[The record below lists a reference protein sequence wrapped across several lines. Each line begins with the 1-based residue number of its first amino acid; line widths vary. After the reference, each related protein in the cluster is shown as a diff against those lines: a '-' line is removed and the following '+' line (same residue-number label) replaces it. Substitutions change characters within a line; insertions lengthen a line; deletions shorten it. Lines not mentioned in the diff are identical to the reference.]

1 MIILNLVIAALKKK
15 VMLWFATFKHQLEL
29 MEALIKAYNVAHK
42 DTVKEIWI
50 SRLLESLNRCA
61 CKVKEISCFKRDF
74 QHQCFG
80 IWKRYTCTYTLYK
93 KIKKFLKDMKSK
105 TPANN
110 DFVVVK
116 VDKLGNMIFKIL
128 IIYFS
133 ILRLIKNYL
142 DKIYC

>member
-1 MIILNLVIAALKKK
+1 
-15 VMLWFATFKHQLEL
+15 
-29 MEALIKAYNVAHK
+29 
-42 DTVKEIWI
+42 
-50 SRLLESLNRCA
+50 
-61 CKVKEISCFKRDF
+61 
-74 QHQCFG
+74 
-80 IWKRYTCTYTLYK
+80 
-93 KIKKFLKDMKSK
+93 MKSK

-116 VDKLGNMIFKIL
+116 VDKLENMIFKIL